1 MKIGQLSIVV
11 TLILILV
18 APALA
23 QRKKGPG
30 YAGCTPQCSTT
41 CVDQRWHQMAANFDN
56 LRLIKLLEAVDLNED
71 QSTQFIPVFNS
82 FRKTKKQL
90 RDQRRELIDRLAVL
104 STMKEDS
111 NKGEIDTAIKSLKDN
126 SDKLK
131 AARDK
136 FHQACG
142 NILAPNQ
149 LARMLVFQERFE
161 REILESLREF
171 RHFRGQPKAKHP

>member
-1 MKIGQLSIVV
+1 MKIGNLSIVV
-11 TLILILV
+11 LLLCLLV

-23 QRKKGPG
+23 QRKKGSG

-41 CVDQRWHQMAANFDN
+41 CVDHKWHHMAANFDN

-71 QSTQFIPVFNS
+71 QAAHFIPVFNS
-82 FRKTKKQL
+82 FRKVEKQL
-90 RDQRRELIDRLAVL
+90 REERRGLINQLANL
-104 STMKEDS
+104 STMQDKADDINASIE
-111 NKGEIDTAIKSLKDN
+111 SLQEN

-136 FHQACG
+136 FHQSCRK
-142 NILAPNQ
+142 ILLPDQ

-171 RHFRGQPKAKHP
+171 RHLRGQPKLKHP